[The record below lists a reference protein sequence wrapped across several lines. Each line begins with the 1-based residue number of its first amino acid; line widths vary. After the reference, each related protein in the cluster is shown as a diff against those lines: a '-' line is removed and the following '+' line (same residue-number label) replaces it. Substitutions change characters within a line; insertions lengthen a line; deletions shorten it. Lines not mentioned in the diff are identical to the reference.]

1 MKKPF
6 NIVFITSDQHRGDC
20 YGFEKRKV
28 KTPHLDELAL
38 DGTRFKNCITPN
50 PVCMPSRSSMLTG
63 LLPRTHGVSDNGIDL
78 NPDFGEKGFGRTF
91 ANNGYK
97 SGFVGKLHFSCNK
110 TFKPTGTP
118 ECRFSLSKLGPDWYG
133 PYMGFDHVETMVG
146 GHYAGLGGDGD
157 IPSPPNV
164 HHYERWLH
172 SGGMGAKR
180 NEQYSSKLSPNLD
193 IPQTWNSGLPVAF
206 HNSTWVGNQTI
217 KFLEKNKDEPFVL
230 WTSFPDP
237 HTPFNCPEPWCY
249 MYNPDEIDLP
259 ENPERDF
266 ERRPWWHKKTFEGKP
281 NMPDKNLVKHRAK
294 WSRIFPPEEKKLRH
308 LISNYYGMI
317 SLIDHNVGRI
327 MTALNDLGIAENTL
341 VIFTADHGELLGDHG
356 LLLKGPFIYESLLR
370 VGCIMKGPNIPKNQV
385 IDDPV
390 STLDIP
396 ATLYDYANITNPMEL
411 NGKSLLGLINDK
423 ANRDFAYSEWDLRSS
438 RTGLEL
444 DLRVARTKSAK
455 LIYEEISQTGEMYI
469 LSEDP
474 GEMNNVFN
482 DTAYSKIQKELM
494 DMIKSRP
501 NDAIPKLDQVG
512 M

>member
-1 MKKPF
+1 
-6 NIVFITSDQHRGDC
+6 
-20 YGFEKRKV
+20 
-28 KTPHLDELAL
+28 
-38 DGTRFKNCITPN
+38 
-50 PVCMPSRSSMLTG
+50 
-63 LLPRTHGVSDNGIDL
+63 
-78 NPDFGEKGFGRTF
+78 
-91 ANNGYK
+91 
-97 SGFVGKLHFSCNK
+97 
-110 TFKPTGTP
+110 
-118 ECRFSLSKLGPDWYG
+118 
-133 PYMGFDHVETMVG
+133 
-146 GHYAGLGGDGD
+146 
-157 IPSPPNV
+157 
-164 HHYERWLH
+164 
-172 SGGMGAKR
+172 
-180 NEQYSSKLSPNLD
+180 
-193 IPQTWNSGLPVAF
+193 
-206 HNSTWVGNQTI
+206 
-217 KFLEKNKDEPFVL
+217 
-230 WTSFPDP
+230 
-237 HTPFNCPEPWCY
+237 
-249 MYNPDEIDLP
+249 
-259 ENPERDF
+259 
-266 ERRPWWHKKTFEGKP
+266 
-281 NMPDKNLVKHRAK
+281 MPDKNLVKHRAK

-370 VGCIMKGPNIPKNQV
+370 VGCIMKGPNIPKNQI

-411 NGKSLLGLINDK
+411 NGKSLLGLIHDK
-423 ANRDFAYSEWDLRSS
+423 ENRDFAYSEWDLRSS

-444 DLRVARTKSAK
+444 DLRVARTKGAK

-494 DMIKSRP
+494 EMIRSRP